1 MTFKGFKGIPSPA
14 PREPGPRDIDRMASI
29 RLYQGKWTN
38 GIDQD
43 ADPFVI
49 DKIYE
54 ARVGVSRDGEI
65 FGLVDDWHLSYDL
78 PDDCI
83 RISMMSYRLDEYFVP
98 AEVIDR
104 MRDDGANGRFLF
116 NAGGMGVV
124 ALWAEAD
131 DMERAFRELDLL

>member
-1 MTFKGFKGIPSPA
+1 MAFKGFKGISSPT
-14 PREPGPRDIDRMASI
+14 PREPGPRDIGRMSPI

-43 ADPFVI
+43 ADLYVI

-65 FGLVDDWHLSYDL
+65 FGLVDDWHLPYDL
-78 PDDCI
+78 PDDVI
-83 RISMMSYRLDEYFVP
+83 RLSMMSYRLDEFFVP
-98 AEVIDR
+98 ADVIAR
-104 MRDDGANGRFLF
+104 LREPGIIGRFLF
-116 NAGGMGVV
+116 NAGGMGVA

-131 DMERAFRELDLL
+131 DMERAFRDLGLL